1 MDIGTFA
8 ALRVK
13 EVRNDGSI
21 LAWAGK
27 SLFLPR
33 EEEVGKL
40 QRGSVV
46 VVFVGIDRNERPFA
60 SMKLQEFLQH
70 DSGELSEGQRVEL
83 LVIAET
89 DLGFKCIV
97 DHEHLGMLYRS
108 EVFQPLD
115 YGSELPGYVKRIR
128 PDGKVDLILQPEGH
142 KGADELGRRILAK
155 LELYG
160 GFLDL
165 TDKSDPDRIYDL
177 FGVSKKKYKAA
188 IGTLYKNRQIRILD
202 NGIELSSSGE

>member
-1 MDIGTFA
+1 MEIGTFA

-27 SLFLPR
+27 SLFMPR
-33 EEEVGKL
+33 DEEVGKL
-40 QRGSVV
+40 QRDSVA
-46 VVFVGIDRNERPFA
+46 VVFIGLDRQERAFA
-60 SMKLQEFLQH
+60 SMKLDEFLQH
-70 DSGELSEGQRVEL
+70 DPQELTEGQRVDL

-89 DLGFKCIV
+89 DLGFKCII
-97 DHEHLGMLYRS
+97 DHEHLGMLYFS

-115 YGSELPGYVKRIR
+115 YGSEVTGYVKHIR
-128 PDGKVDLILQPEGH
+128 PDGKVDLILQPLGH
-142 KGADELGRRILAK
+142 KGADELGRKILTK
-155 LELYG
+155 LELAG

-177 FGVSKKKYKAA
+177 FGVSKKKFKAA
-188 IGTLYKNRQIRILD
+188 IGTLYKNRLIRILE
-202 NGIELSSSGE
+202 NGIELPNAKE